1 MFREYINIIQR
12 QQGLGGGLGI
22 RASWGMKPEDVV
34 AEKGRA
40 LVRDGIEN
48 KSEAVSFVRS
58 VVD

>member
-1 MFREYINIIQR
+1 MFREDINIIQR
-12 QQGLGGGLGI
+12 QQGLGGGLGM
-22 RASWGMKPEDVV
+22 RASWGMNVV